1 MAKPQSAK
9 HTRSNSIVYV
19 DTAAPPPEEISHR
32 VQELNPRSIANI
44 LACAARI
51 HPDVMYMRSQAQ
63 YDISVL
69 VADEVVDIIESI
81 TDHYGQFANPQTRLN
96 GLSTLRKIGKT
107 IALSTNDTL
116 GREVQERFQ
125 SDACLVNGMMEI
137 INFMTADEELE
148 ELARNECIHPGI
160 EEVLNL
166 LDPAR
171 DEYEEEIDEDKDKDD
186 DEDEDEEEEDEDED
200 DVSGSA

>member
-1 MAKPQSAK
+1 MSIQQHHHQKK
-9 HTRSNSIVYV
+9 FLIVFRSSIHGVSP
-19 DTAAPPPEEISHR
+19 TSSHAQRAFIRTSCTWWTGPFTPPRKEREQNYIFNFDQDSSDVWKSINITHR
-32 VQELNPRSIANI
+32 
-44 LACAARI
+44 
-51 HPDVMYMRSQAQ
+51 YKRSQAQ

-137 INFMTADEELE
+137 INFMTADEVQL
-148 ELARNECIHPGI
+148 II
-160 EEVLNL
+160 EHKSS
-166 LDPAR
+166 P
-171 DEYEEEIDEDKDKDD
+171 
-186 DEDEDEEEEDEDED
+186 
-200 DVSGSA
+200 